1 MIQKNFEPAVSDDL
15 LEAGY
20 EPVLGW
26 PTLPAELS
34 WPEVA
39 GVACDS
45 HDRVYVFNRG
55 KHPIVVFDAD
65 GSFLS
70 TWGEGQ
76 FVRPHGIYVGPD
88 DAVYCTDD
96 GGHIVRKF
104 TTDGLPLFTLG
115 DGKPS
120 DTGATS
126 IDYRTIRR
134 AAPPFHYPTNLA
146 LSADG
151 SMYVADGYGN
161 ARIHKFSPD
170 GRLLFSWGTPGD
182 GPGEFH
188 VPHGIAVDRDGTVYV
203 ADRENSRIQL
213 FDPAGKYVVQWTDVA
228 RPCQIFIDR
237 AQRVFIAELGWR
249 AGLWPGMSAPSVEAP
264 GGRVSI
270 FDRKGLLLGRWGGGR
285 NPCAAGDFFAPH
297 GIWCDSQG
305 SVYVAEV
312 VASAGGKQGLVAAD
326 FHSLQKFAR
335 RRA

>member
-1 MIQKNFEPAVSDDL
+1 MIQKNFEPAVCDDL
-15 LEAGY
+15 SEAGY
-20 EPVLGW
+20 QPVLGW
-26 PTLPAELS
+26 PTIPKELS

-55 KHPIVVFDAD
+55 IHPVAVFDAD
-65 GSFLS
+65 GRFLS

-76 FVRPHGIYVGPD
+76 FIRPHGIYIGPD
-88 DAVYCTDD
+88 DAIYCTDD
-96 GGHIVRKF
+96 GGHVVRKF
-104 TTDGLPLFTLG
+104 TTDGFALLTLG

-126 IDYRTIRR
+126 IDFRTIRR
-134 AAPPFHYPTNLA
+134 AAAPFHFPTNLA
-146 LSADG
+146 LSGDG

-170 GRLLFSWGTPGD
+170 GRLLFSWGTPGN

-188 VPHGIAVDRDGTVYV
+188 VPHGIAVDGNGTVYV

-213 FDPAGKYVVQWTDVA
+213 FDPTGKYVAQWTDVA

-237 AQRVFIAELGWR
+237 AQHLFVAELGWR
-249 AGLWPGMSAPSVEAP
+249 SGLWPGMSAPSDEAP

-270 FDRKGLLLGRWGGGR
+270 FDREGRLLARWGGGR

-297 GIWCDSQG
+297 GICCDRQG
-305 SVYVAEV
+305 SIYVAEV
-312 VASAGGKQGLVAAD
+312 VASAGANRGLVAAD
-326 FHSLQKFAR
+326 CHSLQKFTR
-335 RRA
+335 RPT